1 MVGIE
6 VKPDI
11 LRACLNGRTR
21 FSIDDVRVSLISIFE
36 LQAIAAKLGV
46 RAERVSR
53 GVQAIFQIFNVIE
66 FYRPDIIRI
75 SFELRKELS
84 DYIDCIIAATAISLG
99 EDLLTEDRLIHSLK
113 DNIEREYGI
122 RIYSHKGMLNP
133 PSQPT

>member
-1 MVGIE
+1 M
-6 VKPDI
+6 KPPYA
-11 LRACLNGRTR
+11 L
-21 FSIDDVRVSLISIFE
+21 SLK
-36 LQAIAAKLGV
+36 AGPGKL
-46 RAERVSR
+46 SR
-53 GVQAIFQIFNVIE
+53 GQPKIVNKVILMFYKLE